1 MWLKVFMPCEPCDA
15 SRETRVSTDMM
26 VHMAGVTKRF
36 GTFAALRGIDLEV
49 RRGNCLGLLGPNGA
63 GKTTLLRI
71 LATLTRPSS
80 GTVRIAGHDAMRYAS
95 RVRPLLG
102 VLSHRTFLYG
112 HLTAWENLHFYGRMF
127 GITQLPKRIEE
138 VLHLIGLEVQSR
150 QLVRTYSRGMQQ
162 RLAIARTILHAPVL
176 LLLDEPYT
184 GLDQQAIAR
193 LQAMLLQLRS
203 QGCTIIMSTH
213 DLHRTL
219 TLCDDIAIQRRGK
232 IVCISQASELDA
244 QGLEKIYGA
253 HVG

>member
-1 MWLKVFMPCEPCDA
+1 
-15 SRETRVSTDMM
+15 M
-26 VHMAGVTKRF
+26 VQMSGVVKRF
-36 GTFAALRGIDLEV
+36 GTMMALRGIDLEV
-49 RRGNCLGLLGPNGA
+49 QRGKCIGLFGPNGA

-80 GTVRIAGHDAMRYAS
+80 GTIHIAGYDILRHAAQ
-95 RVRPLLG
+95 VRPLLG

-127 GITQLPKRIEE
+127 GVTRLLSRIEE

-150 QLVRTYSRGMQQ
+150 QVVRTYSRGMQQ
-162 RLAIARTILHAPVL
+162 RLAIARAILHNPAL

-193 LQAMLLQLRS
+193 LQDILLQLRS

-213 DLHRTL
+213 DLHRAL
-219 TLCDDIAIQRRGK
+219 TLCDDIAIQYRGK
-232 IVCISQASELDA
+232 VVYQHQTLGLDTHEL
-244 QGLEKIYGA
+244 ERIYRA
-253 HVG
+253 YVG